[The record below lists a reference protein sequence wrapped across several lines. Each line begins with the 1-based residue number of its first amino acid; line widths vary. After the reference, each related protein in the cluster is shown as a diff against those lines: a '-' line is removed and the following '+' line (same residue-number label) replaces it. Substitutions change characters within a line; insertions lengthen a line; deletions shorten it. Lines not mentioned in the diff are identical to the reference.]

1 MNEFESVLYDLT
13 RFFLIPVMFLILV
26 SLAYAL
32 LALGAFLMEY
42 VQRKRQVYASE
53 LASFSRSQSGLVSD
67 DLELWIV
74 KRLEKLR
81 IVTRTAPML
90 GLVATMISIGPAL
103 LALGEGEVSEV
114 SSNMVVAFSAVILS
128 LVAASITFAI
138 LTIKRRFL
146 LEELRDLERQ
156 AEGDVQEAHNA
167 LS

>member
-1 MNEFESVLYDLT
+1 MSEFESVLYDLT
-13 RFFLIPVMFLILV
+13 RFFLFPVMSLILI
-26 SLAYAL
+26 SLAYSL
-32 LALGAFLMEY
+32 LALGSFIMEFW
-42 VQRKRQVYASE
+42 QRKRKTYASE
-53 LASFSRSQSGLVSD
+53 LASFSHTLIEFNSD
-67 DLELWIV
+67 DLELWIL

-81 IVTRTAPML
+81 IVTRTSPML

-103 LALGEGEVSEV
+103 LALGEGQVSEV

-146 LEELRDLERQ
+146 LEELRDLER
-156 AEGDVQEAHNA
+156 ELKEQENA